1 MSFDA
6 FLSIKCW
13 TKMVQIR
20 SYTIYSEALRH
31 HQMVKAQ
38 SCITTLKNNIDKVDT
53 ITLALWQEK
62 NWSLQLEPWQN
73 GRYISV

>member
-1 MSFDA
+1 MVFDA

-13 TKMVQIR
+13 TKIVQIL

-38 SCITTLKNNIDKVDT
+38 SCITTLNDNIDKVDT
-53 ITLALWQEK
+53 ITLAGKELK
-62 NWSLQLEPWQN
+62 FATGALAKWSLHF
-73 GRYISV
+73 SV